1 MSSFMDNIKEMKE
14 KYLESLKKR
23 AKESHVYKSH
33 QSVGLDLAEILKDFK
48 YKSFYMKL
56 AKEYDNTSLLQLAAS
71 IAERK
76 DISNKGAYFMTALK
90 MSKLPKRVIT
100 KLL

>member
-1 MSSFMDNIKEMKE
+1 MVDNIKEMKE

-23 AKESHVYKSH
+23 VKESHVYKPH
-33 QSVGLDLAEILKDFK
+33 QSVGLDLAEILKDFE
-48 YKSFYMKL
+48 YKALYMKL
-56 AKEYDNTSLLQLAAS
+56 AKQYDNASLLQLAAS

-90 MSKLPKRVIT
+90 MSKIPRRIET
-100 KLL
+100 RLL